1 MAVIDSGLYSDLGRN
16 FGPARYI
23 TPLLDAIAAQAA
35 SADRSRSVDS
45 DVIASIKRNDIL
57 KLSASPELGGLDET
71 MLQIGCELREIAA
84 RCTSTG
90 WCLWNH
96 LCTFHHFA
104 GLLGPAHTDFFK
116 GIIERREWVC
126 FPAGASTQI
135 TSEQRGDET
144 LLTGVAA
151 FGSGARYAEWAGVA
165 FIEPGHATP
174 RFSMADLRDPRV
186 RIEAT
191 WDAMSVRAS
200 ATDHIHYSGYPV
212 PTSRITPWMPKY
224 RVLHRDPAHPMI
236 HHRYREDWVAM
247 SVLWL
252 GTMASGVAEISFNE
266 TAGGIRER
274 IAIFGTKM
282 VERPTIHVNLGRARA
297 LINAATDTVFAAL
310 AETDARIAAGVMP
323 SEGDYFRQ
331 TAAGMQCVLLCDE
344 AMRLLLRV
352 LGGNGLR
359 EGTDFERRYR
369 DFQAMPLHINGH
381 VDRIT
386 EQLGRISLGLESE
399 NPF

>member
-1 MAVIDSGLYSDLGRN
+1 MSASPNFSSTGRQW
-16 FGPARYI
+16 GPARYSA
-23 TPLLDAIAAQAA
+23 PLLNAIAAQAGG
-35 SADRSRSVDS
+35 ADRSRSVS
-45 DVIASIKRNDIL
+45 APLIADIKRNDIMR
-57 KLSASPELGGLDET
+57 LSGSPELGGLNES
-71 MLQIGCELREIAA
+71 MVVIGNELREIAA

-104 GLLGPAHTDFFK
+104 GLLGPAHTEFFK
-116 GIIERREWVC
+116 NIVERREWVC
-126 FPAGASTQI
+126 FPAGASTQV
-135 TSEQRGDET
+135 TSERQGEET

-165 FIEPGHATP
+165 FIEPGHSTP
-174 RFSMADLRDPRV
+174 RLSVADLRDPRV
-186 RIEAT
+186 HIEAT

-200 ATDHIHYSGYPV
+200 ATDHIHYRGAPV
-212 PTSRITPWMPKY
+212 PSARIAAWTPKY
-224 RVLHRDPAHPMI
+224 RVRHRDPAHPMI
-236 HHRYREDWVAM
+236 HRRYREDWVAM

-323 SEGDYFRQ
+323 TEGDYFRQ
-331 TAAGMQCVLLCDE
+331 TAAGMQCVMLCDE
-344 AMRLLLRV
+344 AMHLLLRV

-386 EQLGRISLGLESE
+386 EQLGRISLGLDSQ